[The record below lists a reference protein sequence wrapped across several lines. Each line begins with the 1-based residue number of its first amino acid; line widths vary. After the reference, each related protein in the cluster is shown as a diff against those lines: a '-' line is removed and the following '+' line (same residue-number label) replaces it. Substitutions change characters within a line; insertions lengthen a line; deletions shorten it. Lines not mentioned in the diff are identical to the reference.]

1 VVESTGLPHFLEWLD
16 GPSEFGTPDFG
27 GSSFY
32 GVSQLTPM
40 ERTVVLSLILATVL
54 AVAVILLAACQMPL
68 R

>member
-1 VVESTGLPHFLEWLD
+1 M
-16 GPSEFGTPDFG
+16 
-27 GSSFY
+27 
-32 GVSQLTPM
+32 TPM